1 MTASYKIAIAA
12 AVVICVVLIGVF
24 VTSRSGPSS
33 ANDGPAG
40 APSAGTTPP
49 ASAAGDARRPT
60 NSTNART
67 PTATTSAD
75 STKNPQGVSDLM
87 SRVKT
92 HLDTNSAAPAKADG
106 DLPPIAFVPPTAS
119 TDPAATTPPPS
130 ATTAPAA
137 TGSEVIEQPVEPR
150 TLTFDGTR
158 TTSPIGGTGTAAS
171 PTTGATTPSATTF
184 VPPRVET
191 PRTTAPEP
199 ARTTTT
205 TPPASA
211 SRSGRP
217 EKYTIEP
224 GDTLSSI
231 SLRYYGSERMWI
243 DIAQANPTIDP
254 IRLRPGQEI
263 RLPEPNAATIANRST
278 PPPPGQLATYLVRSG
293 DNLSSI
299 ARQFY
304 GDATLWRVIFNAN
317 RNELGNNPDRLQAGM
332 KLTIPPKPPT
342 SGN

>member
-24 VTSRSGPSS
+24 VTNQSS
-33 ANDGPAG
+33 TPGTSDTGTVGQTG
-40 APSAGTTPP
+40 A
-49 ASAAGDARRPT
+49 AALSTGATSDARRPADAT
-60 NSTNART
+60 TART
-67 PTATTSAD
+67 SAAPANADTA
-75 STKNPQGVSDLM
+75 KNPQGVSDLM

-92 HLDTNSAAPAKADG
+92 HLDTNSAAPAKSGG
-106 DLPPIAFVPPTAS
+106 DLPPIAFVPPTSSS
-119 TDPAATTPPPS
+119 TPATSTPATSTPS
-130 ATTAPAA
+130 
-137 TGSEVIEQPVEPR
+137 TGGEVIEQPTEPR
-150 TLTFDGTR
+150 TLTFDGSRSVSPTGGA
-158 TTSPIGGTGTAAS
+158 TTDA
-171 PTTGATTPSATTF
+171 PTTGAPAPSPTTF

-191 PRTTAPEP
+191 PRAATPDP

-205 TPPASA
+205 SPAA
-211 SRSGRP
+211 AATRSGRP

-278 PPPPGQLATYLVRSG
+278 PPPPGQLASYLVRSG

-304 GDATLWRVIFNAN
+304 GDASLWRVIFNAN
-317 RNELGNNPDRLQAGM
+317 RGELGNNPDRLQAGM